1 MSADWTT
8 YTRHQL
14 EHGSL
19 RHFKQLFNLLK
30 ALKHRFVI
38 TNRFRHAASQ
48 AVAQCMVDVEL
59 ARGSRGQEGIVQAY
73 SELAMKTWA
82 NKN

>member
-19 RHFKQLFNLLK
+19 RHFKQLLNFLE
-30 ALKHRFVI
+30 ALEHRFI
-38 TNRFRHAASQ
+38 IPNRFSHAAGQ
-48 AVAQCMVDVEL
+48 AVAQRMVDVEL
-59 ARGSRGQEGIVQAY
+59 AWGSRGQEGIVQAY